1 MTIAIHER
9 AMTVSDQAK
18 SSAGSGVFVVQVLFQ
33 GGWLTAA
40 LLAAFP
46 CFAWYGHAASGMI
59 GVTAAALAGIV
70 CLVAGWAALFAVGAT
85 RGGPNAV
92 SGMLL
97 ATGFRLGLPLA
108 VGLIVQTSGS
118 PLASARFF
126 AMLMVYYLVM
136 LLVET
141 PLSLRLVRSGEE
153 SWKAS

>member
-1 MTIAIHER
+1 M
-9 AMTVSDQAK
+9 K
-18 SSAGSGVFVVQVLFQ
+18 SSEGPVAFVAHVFFL

-46 CFAWYGHAASGMI
+46 CFAWYGHAANGMI
-59 GVTAAALAGIV
+59 GVAAAAVSGFA

-92 SGMLL
+92 SGTLM
-97 ATGFRLGLPLA
+97 ATGFRFGLPLA

-118 PLASARFF
+118 PLAETRFF
-126 AMLMVYYLVM
+126 AMLMVYYLLM

-141 PLSLRLVRSGEE
+141 PLSLRLLRSGEE